1 MDASIM
7 NASSAYSAPAF
18 YPETVASKLPNG
30 RSLQFKLGPKDDNSG
45 GVLSYLAAA
54 TGPGPGPFKHVV
66 VVVGAAPTIPDG
78 RGTYRSKIAIGLRC
92 VAEHYAEY
100 GEQDMGFAVID
111 FCSSALRDA
120 YDKDKNLVNRPPPH
134 AEHYLATTV
143 VHHADSIAQH
153 LAHQGT
159 AFLVCSAA
167 WVRPDGLLGAGP
179 QQLVRLLKA
188 RGVNVVE
195 CRQVPYPARSEG
207 GVAAWVGSVL
217 SSSGTGL
224 GLSPDQL
231 LVLGVP
237 TPHIKEMQ
245 QAEERARRS
254 AGGTAT
260 MNGPHA
266 FRISSEG
273 GKASRGAG
281 PGRPIKSV
289 DGLSAKEI
297 DKRERN
303 RECKRRSK
311 ARKEACKKADAQ
323 QQKLK
328 L

>member
-1 MDASIM
+1 M
-7 NASSAYSAPAF
+7 
-18 YPETVASKLPNG
+18 
-30 RSLQFKLGPKDDNSG
+30 
-45 GVLSYLAAA
+45 
-54 TGPGPGPFKHVV
+54 
-66 VVVGAAPTIPDG
+66 
-78 RGTYRSKIAIGLRC
+78 
-92 VAEHYAEY
+92 
-100 GEQDMGFAVID
+100 
-111 FCSSALRDA
+111 
-120 YDKDKNLVNRPPPH
+120 
-134 AEHYLATTV
+134 
-143 VHHADSIAQH
+143 
-153 LAHQGT
+153 
-159 AFLVCSAA
+159 
-167 WVRPDGLLGAGP
+167 
-179 QQLVRLLKA
+179 
-188 RGVNVVE
+188 
-195 CRQVPYPARSEG
+195 
-207 GVAAWVGSVL
+207 L